1 MTMRIEDD
9 AGGDRDLVGIARL
22 IGGSER
28 DPLFSRLRGSTKKK
42 GTNGGGTN
50 ERGERSRRRRSSRA
64 DRALAIFGV
73 YHVPSLG
80 GNETVATPS
89 ETNLTIEG
97 LMLSGGMTGAWAFG

>member
-42 GTNGGGTN
+42 GTN
-50 ERGERSRRRRSSRA
+50 ERGEGEQEEAEFPGRPR
-64 DRALAIFGV
+64 
-73 YHVPSLG
+73 
-80 GNETVATPS
+80 
-89 ETNLTIEG
+89 
-97 LMLSGGMTGAWAFG
+97 LSDFWRLSCPVIGRQ